1 MYRKDVLMTVTVFNN
16 VSLLLFGNTWKT
28 NDLLKYVFR
37 FFKHVFISY
46 IITPGYSVS
55 LLSGM
60 EIWNVFFTSPPTFC
74 EEDLIPRRM

>member
-1 MYRKDVLMTVTVFNN
+1 MTVTVFNI
-16 VSLLLFGNTWKT
+16 SLLLFGNTWKT
-28 NDLLKYVFR
+28 NDLLKYIFR

-60 EIWNVFFTSPPTFC
+60 EIWNVFLTPSPPFS
-74 EEDLIPRRM
+74 EEDLILRRM